1 MKKSLYLSISS
12 ITILSSL
19 LVTPSVHAQ
28 DFKNIDDAKQSHPN
42 AQFKVN
48 PSDGSFTYTYGQS
61 QKQQPNSQSQQQ
73 NINRQQRNTSDNAP
87 KADTPQQTLPDSR
100 TTNEPTPQQPSPNQQ
115 TPNDS
120 SSQTPDSSTEEQPAS
135 SNDMQQPETP
145 QPETPQPE
153 TPPTQ
158 PDTSNENNTNQ
169 QVGDVDKA
177 YEKDDNGMITSIDL
191 DILNDELQISEFNEK
206 AKTVDGKPLA
216 LGNGKIINQPTFTN
230 KNNLYT
236 AGQCTWYVF
245 DKRAQDA
252 RTISTFWGDAKHW
265 AGQASAAGFK
275 VDNKPEKGAIL
286 QTVAGAYGH
295 VAYVENVNSDGSLLV
310 SEMNWVGPYI
320 ISTRTISA
328 SEAGTYNYIH

>member
-1 MKKSLYLSISS
+1 MKKSVYLSISTL
-12 ITILSSL
+12 TILSSFVL
-19 LVTPSVHAQ
+19 TPTVNAQ
-28 DFKNIDDAKQSHPN
+28 DYNNIDDAKKAHPN
-42 AQFKVN
+42 AQFN
-48 PSDGSFTYTYGQS
+48 INASDGSFTYTYGQPERS
-61 QKQQPNSQSQQQ
+61 KQQPNMNLHQS
-73 NINRQQRNTSDNAP
+73 NISDTTHTTET
-87 KADTPQQTLPDSR
+87 TPQTLP
-100 TTNEPTPQQPSPNQQ
+100 N
-115 TPNDS
+115 
-120 SSQTPDSSTEEQPAS
+120 SQTIEEQPAP
-135 SNDMQQPETP
+135 SNETPLPETM
-145 QPETPQPE
+145 
-153 TPPTQ
+153 PTQ
-158 PDTSNENNTNQ
+158 PDTSIEDHTNQ

-177 YEKDDNGMITSIDL
+177 YEKDKDGMITSIDL
-191 DILNDELQISEFNEK
+191 DTLNDELQISEFNEK

-216 LGNGKIINQPTFTN
+216 LGNGKIIDQPTFTN

-275 VDNKPEKGAIL
+275 VDNQPEKGAIL

-310 SEMNWVGPYI
+310 SEMNWIGPYI